1 MAWGLEIGPE
11 TLRLCRAELRRGCLR
26 LHRRAEVAVPSGLIR
41 PSLKDGNV
49 ADAGTLSGLL
59 RDLCRSGG
67 CRGWVRVALP
77 DPVFS
82 LRAIATDELPASRPD
97 ARRFLCWQ
105 ARDLLPFP
113 AEEARL
119 DFLPPAAGPDGR
131 LRVICLMA
139 RDRILTEYEKVLADA
154 GLRPAVLDARS
165 ISLAQAA
172 SASLSR
178 GTTGLLAVGGTRT
191 TFLVVQEGRP
201 RFWRTL
207 PAGREAWA
215 GAGRAGLL
223 REVVDSVTFCRESEG
238 GGPVEA
244 MVLGGLGPQAAEIAS
259 ALAEWVAVPVT
270 ALDLCA
276 ALSAEG
282 HPDDLIH
289 WGPAIGAAIRS
300 C

>member
-11 TLRLCRAELRRGCLR
+11 MLRLCRAEMRRGRLH
-26 LHRRAEVAVPSGLIR
+26 LHRRAEMSVPPELIR

-49 ADAGTLSGLL
+49 VEAGSLSGLL
-59 RDLCRSGG
+59 RDLCRKAG
-67 CRGWVRVALP
+67 CRGWVRAVLP

-82 LRAIATDELPASRPD
+82 LRTVATDDLPAKRPE
-97 ARRFLCWQ
+97 AQRFLRWQ

-119 DFLPPAAGPDGR
+119 DFLPSASGPDGR

-139 RDRILTEYEKVLADA
+139 RDRILAEYEKVLADA
-154 GLRPAVLDARS
+154 GLRAAVLDART

-172 SASLSR
+172 SMPLRR
-178 GTTGLLAVGGTRT
+178 GTMGLLAVSGTGST
-191 TFLVVQEGRP
+191 LLLLQEGRP
-201 RFWRTL
+201 RFWRVL
-207 PAGREAWA
+207 PEGRGAWA
-215 GAGRAGLL
+215 GADRARLL
-223 REVVDSVTFCRESEG
+223 REVADSVTFCYESEG
-238 GGPVEA
+238 VSAVEGV
-244 MVLGGLGPQAAEIAS
+244 VLVGLGPLTSEVVS
-259 ALAEWVAVPVT
+259 ALADWLAVPIS

-276 ALSAEG
+276 ALRVG
-282 HPDDLIH
+282 GVPDDLVH